1 MSMKNGKSHPM
12 LTVANSNP
20 QHTLTRQYLAASFVK
35 HASFKL
41 HFCIFGRYVLHLLK
55 FIFIYL
61 FAQLASFKLGN
72 AFLGSGYIY
81 RALFLFLQQTTKPH
95 LI

>member
-1 MSMKNGKSHPM
+1 M
-12 LTVANSNP
+12 
-20 QHTLTRQYLAASFVK
+20 YY
-35 HASFKL
+35 
-41 HFCIFGRYVLHLLK
+41 IFLK

-95 LI
+95 LIWLAIGFATSAKFQVKIKMFDTKWYLAQSGK